1 MVLLTRPLSQVGNL
15 QSLLENS
22 DLDYVLFPAIEINQI
37 HARPPKQNYD
47 VVIFVSVN
55 AVIYAKEYFNYVI
68 KESTQIFAVGST
80 TARCISDNGLR
91 VDGSPENEASSENLL
106 AMPELSLNNK
116 TILIVKG
123 RGGSEVLRNELMK
136 ENIVDYLEVYERS
149 PCEVSPLHIESL
161 ERFMDNS
168 AGIVMANSIES
179 LRNIYQLISNIRQY
193 HLEEIVKKPVVVLS
207 NRIKEYARMLG
218 FDNIQVA
225 KSQSDEGVLRVLLN
239 IASELSNKKYAK

>member
-1 MVLLTRPLSQVGNL
+1 MVLLTRPLSKAGNL
-15 QSLLENS
+15 QSLLEDS

-37 HARPPKQNYD
+37 HPRPSKQNYD

-80 TARCISDNGLR
+80 TAKCISDNGLR
-91 VDGSPENEASSENLL
+91 VDGFPENEASSENLL

-168 AGIVMANSIES
+168 AGIVMVNSVES
-179 LRNIYQLISNIRQY
+179 LRNTHQLIKNIRQY
-193 HLEEIVKKPVVVLS
+193 HLEEIVKKPVVVLG

-225 KSQSDEGVLRVLLN
+225 KSQSDEGVLSALLIVN
-239 IASELSNKKYAK
+239 NELLTKKL

>member
-168 AGIVMANSIES
+168 AGIVMVNSVES
-179 LRNIYQLISNIRQY
+179 LRSTYQLIKNIRQY

-207 NRIKEYARMLG
+207 NRIKEYARLLG

-225 KSQSDEGVLRVLLN
+225 KSQSDEGVLSALLIIN
-239 IASELSNKKYAK
+239 NELLTKKL

>member
-1 MVLLTRPLSQVGNL
+1 MVLLTRPLAQSNNL
-15 QSLLENS
+15 QSLLDEAS
-22 DLDYVLFPAIEINQI
+22 LEYVLFPAIEINKVNAITPNQL
-37 HARPPKQNYD
+37 YD
-47 VVIFVSVN
+47 AVVFVSVN
-55 AVIYAKEYFNYVI
+55 AVIYSKEHLNFAI

-168 AGIVMANSIES
+168 AGIVMVNSVES
-179 LRNIYQLISNIRQY
+179 LRNTYQLINNIRQY
-193 HLEEIVKKPVVVLS
+193 HLEEIVKKPVVVLG

-225 KSQSDEGVLRVLLN
+225 KSQSDEGVLSALLIVN
-239 IASELSNKKYAK
+239 NELLTKKL